1 MTPIVIPALNP
12 DEKLITLLGQLEPD
26 ADLRPVIL
34 VNDGSSEQ
42 SVSIW
47 QRAEALEGVTVISHS
62 LNRGKGAALK
72 TAMEYCLHHLPAIT
86 GIITCDCDGQHRVTD
101 INALIKRLSQTPDSL
116 LLGSRRFSL
125 EGIPLRSRLGNWVS
139 RFSFRMAGVYVS
151 DTQTGLR
158 AIPVG
163 MFPELLAI
171 TYDRFEFETAML
183 ITAAR
188 GGIPILEQPIET
200 VYLDGNRS
208 SHFSPM
214 RDSARIY
221 KVLLR
226 GTLRQVRRFIVSSA
240 TSAALDLLLFAL
252 LFHWLLP
259 HTKLPLLVSSIVI
272 ARICS
277 GVYNYLLNHNW
288 VFGYP
293 GCWNPRTALR
303 YLSLAL
309 IIAGASYLLMRQL
322 LPLVPTRHATP
333 LKAGIDIFLFIASF
347 LAQKLIVFHRTK
359 ALNSH

>member
-1 MTPIVIPALNP
+1 MMPIVIPSLDP
-12 DEKLITLLGQLEPD
+12 DEKLLTLLSQLEPD
-26 ADLRPVIL
+26 ANLRPVIL

-42 SVSIW
+42 SASIW
-47 QRAEALEGVTVISHS
+47 QRAEALDGVAVLSHS
-62 LNRGKGAALK
+62 HNCGKGAALK
-72 TAMEYCLHHLPAIT
+72 TAMEHCLRHLPAIT
-86 GIITCDCDGQHRVTD
+86 GIVTCDCDGQHGATD
-101 INALIKRLSQTPDSL
+101 ISALIQRLNEAPDSL
-116 LLGSRRFSL
+116 ILGSRRFSL
-125 EGIPLRSRLGNWVS
+125 EGIPLRSRLGNWIS
-139 RFSFRMAGVYVS
+139 RFFSFRMAGVNVS

-158 AIPVG
+158 AIPID
-163 MFPELLAI
+163 MFLKLLTI
-171 TYDRFEFETAML
+171 TYDHFEFETAML

-188 GGIPILEQPIET
+188 GGIPILEQPVET

-226 GTLRQVRRFIVSSA
+226 GTLQQVRRFIVSSA

-259 HTKLPLLVSSIVI
+259 HTRLPLLVSSIVI

-277 GVYNYLLNHNW
+277 GAYNYFLNHNW

-303 YLSLAL
+303 YLTLAL

-322 LPLVPTRHATP
+322 LPLVATRHATT
-333 LKAGIDIFLFIASF
+333 LKATVDTALFIASF
-347 LAQKLIVFHRTK
+347 VIQKIIVFHRK
-359 ALNSH
+359 KIR